1 MFRALLVSDNG
12 PPALHH
18 LTEDDLPEGEV
29 TVAVEWSSLNYK
41 DGMVLAG
48 RGGLVRRFPHVPGVD
63 LAGRVTASQDDRFAV
78 GDRVILTGWHV
89 GERHWGGYAERARV
103 KADWLVPCPKG
114 LSLRDAMALGTAGFT
129 AMQALVA
136 LEDRGMEAG
145 AEVLVT
151 GASGG
156 VGSVAVALLAD
167 RYRVAAMTGRDGS
180 YLRDLGAAEVVP
192 RPSGDARP
200 LDSARWGGAIDAVG
214 GDGLA
219 HVLAAM
225 RPGAGVAAIGLAG
238 GASAHLSLIPLLLR
252 GVALLGIDSVT
263 CPAPLRTRIW
273 DRLANEMPRDKLQAM
288 TYEIDLTDL
297 PGHAAKILN
306 GDVRG
311 RTVVR
316 VAR

>member
-1 MFRALLVSDNG
+1 MFRALMVTENG
-12 PPALHH
+12 PPALHE
-18 LTEDDLPEGEV
+18 LTGDDLPEGEV

-41 DGMVLAG
+41 DGLVLTG
-48 RGGLVRRFPHVPGVD
+48 QGGLVRRFPHVPGID
-63 LAGRVTASQDDRFAV
+63 LAGRVLASRDARFSE
-78 GDRVILTGWHV
+78 GDAVILTGWHV

-103 KADWLVPCPKG
+103 RGDWLVPCPAG
-114 LSLRDAMALGTAGFT
+114 LDLRSAMALGTAGFT
-129 AMQALVA
+129 AMQALIA

-156 VGSVAVALLAD
+156 VGSVAVALLAQ
-167 RYRVAAMTGRDGS
+167 RYRVAAMTGRDGA
-180 YLRDLGAAEVVP
+180 YLRDLGAAEVLP
-192 RPSGDARP
+192 RPAGPARP
-200 LDSARWGGAIDAVG
+200 LDTARWGGAIDAVG
-214 GDGLA
+214 GDALA

-225 RPGAGVAAIGLAG
+225 HPGAGVAAIGLAG
-238 GASAHLSLIPLLLR
+238 GASANLSLIPFLLR

-263 CPAPLRTRIW
+263 CPAPLRARIW
-273 DRLANEMPRDKLQAM
+273 ERLASEMPRDKLDAM

-297 PGHAAKILN
+297 PAHAAKILN